1 MTDKI
6 SREELRKHY
15 SNLIDEQFDI
25 IFPRK
30 FYYTKYYYAF
40 KHRLN
45 EIHFHSFYADADKQI
60 SEAKLIACYD
70 HSVTKDLWVVRD
82 YVLKKFGKELFK

>member
-6 SREELRKHY
+6 SREELRKYH
-15 SNLIDEQFDI
+15 SNLLDEQFDI

-30 FYYTKYYYAF
+30 FYYKKFYYAF
-40 KHRLN
+40 KHRLDKM
-45 EIHFHSFYADADKQI
+45 HSQPFYLIVDYQF

-70 HSVTKDLWVVRD
+70 HSVSKDPWVVRN
-82 YVLKKFGKELFK
+82 YVLKKFGTDLFK